1 VGERLVQQGMNEQAP
16 QQSPL
21 IHSQRWDDHPT
32 EESSAFCPATMGK
45 RLLHSANANPIP
57 LAALI
62 LILPLLLLW
71 SLLHPQSPFKTS
83 LKGKTGGADIAEVD
97 PAHSPIRPPLSIQ
110 PVAKPQIFSLAL
122 QAQPTLNSPLQGFCH
137 PLWGQGWLSQGI
149 RGVTHNGRME
159 YAYDYATGI
168 GTPVYAMRVGRIISI
183 QDRFPDRGGDKAQI
197 HRFNHVWL
205 EHDGGYRSAYVHL
218 QQGFRQRVNLK
229 VGDQVKVGQ
238 IIGYSG
244 NSGWS
249 SGPHLH
255 VEVHRSEQRWRF
267 TQTVPFAISTA
278 CNLGR
283 QATSITPKLPRV
295 GDSQ

>member
-1 VGERLVQQGMNEQAP
+1 MNEQAP

-21 IHSQRWDDHPT
+21 IHSQQCDPQFQ
-32 EESSAFCPATMGK
+32 ESPAPCRPAVGK
-45 RLLHSANANPIP
+45 KLWHSAKARPIA
-57 LAALI
+57 LATLI
-62 LILPLLLLW
+62 LIVPPLLLW
-71 SLLHPQSPFKTS
+71 SLLHPQSPFRTS
-83 LKGKTGGADIAEVD
+83 LKGKMGGADIVEANQ
-97 PAHSPIRPPLSIQ
+97 AHPPIRPPVPIQ
-110 PVAKPQIFSLAL
+110 AAAKPPIFSLAL

-168 GTPVYAMRVGRIISI
+168 GTPVYAMRAGRIISI
-183 QDRFPDRGGDKAQI
+183 QDRYPDHGGDKAQI

-255 VEVHRSEQRWRF
+255 VEVHRAEARWRF
-267 TQTVPFAISTA
+267 AQTVPFAISTS

-283 QATSITPKLPRV
+283 QATIATKLPRV
-295 GDSQ
+295 EDSQ

>member
-1 VGERLVQQGMNEQAP
+1 MNEQAP

-21 IHSQRWDDHPT
+21 IHSQHCDDHQT
-32 EESSAFCPATMGK
+32 EESPASCPATMGK

-57 LAALI
+57 LATLI
-62 LILPLLLLW
+62 LILPPLLFW
-71 SLLHPQSPFKTS
+71 SLLHPQSLFKTS
-83 LKGKTGGADIAEVD
+83 LKRKTGGADIAEAD
-97 PAHSPIRPPLSIQ
+97 PAHPPIRPPLPIQ

-168 GTPVYAMRVGRIISI
+168 GTPVYAMRAGRIISI

-205 EHDGGYRSAYVHL
+205 EHEGGYRSAYVHL

-255 VEVHRSEQRWRF
+255 VEVHRAEARWRF
-267 TQTVPFAISTA
+267 AQTVPFAISTS

-283 QATSITPKLPRV
+283 QATIATKLPRV
-295 GDSQ
+295 EDSQ